1 MTQKSTAKHTEKK
14 PPELFPNAPTAK
26 TLPAL
31 WLSAAQLFPY
41 TGLDAPALRRRAIE
55 TNPATGAPWIPKPR
69 GSRWPLHETLTGVL
83 AWREHQ
89 LATATTRALP
99 TQCATM
105 QDVETIFRLP
115 KEMQS
120 YARAHHHPQ
129 TAAQVIF
136 ESSNRVNVLPMFE
149 FFYPLLKKIFSG
161 GGNKL
166 QGLQGFED
174 LDLDLQRA
182 LSTKEDVIEKKRD
195 NARANRDLY
204 TMEGIERELGEPLT
218 RIADDWRT
226 ALKTHGGK
234 LKSLLHGAGMDTALI
249 QQALAIFTEALHGPP
264 AKLRQQLGLD
274 QPNEPA
280 NQIPVK

>member
-41 TGLDAPALRRRAIE
+41 TGLDAPALRRRALE

-89 LATATTRALP
+89 LATAADRALP
-99 TQCATM
+99 AQCASM
-105 QDVETIFRLP
+105 QDVETIYQLP
-115 KEMQS
+115 GELIKYVRS
-120 YARAHHHPQ
+120 HGLAPDAFD
-129 TAAQVIF
+129 A
-136 ESSNRVNVLPMFE
+136 SNRVRIIPIMKAVAPF
-149 FFYPLLKKIFSG
+149 LKKIFG
-161 GGNKL
+161 GSNAKL
-166 QGLQGFED
+166 AEITGFEE
-174 LDLDLQRA
+174 LDLDTQRA

-274 QPNEPA
+274 QPNDPA
-280 NQIPVK
+280 NQIHEK

>member
-41 TGLDAPALRRRAIE
+41 TGLDAPALRRRALE

-89 LATATTRALP
+89 LATAADRALP
-99 TQCATM
+99 AQCASM
-105 QDVETIFRLP
+105 QDLETIYQLP
-115 KEMQS
+115 GELIKYVRS
-120 YARAHHHPQ
+120 HGLAPDAFD
-129 TAAQVIF
+129 A
-136 ESSNRVNVLPMFE
+136 SNRVRIIPIMKAVAPF
-149 FFYPLLKKIFSG
+149 LKKIFG
-161 GGNKL
+161 GSNAKL
-166 QGLQGFED
+166 AEITGFEE
-174 LDLDLQRA
+174 LDLDTQRA

-274 QPNEPA
+274 QPNDPA
-280 NQIPVK
+280 N